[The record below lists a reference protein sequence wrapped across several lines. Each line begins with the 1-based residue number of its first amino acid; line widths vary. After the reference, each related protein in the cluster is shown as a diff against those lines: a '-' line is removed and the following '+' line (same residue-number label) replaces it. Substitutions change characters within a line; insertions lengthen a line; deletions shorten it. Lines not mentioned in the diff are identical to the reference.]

1 MHKFLIL
8 LSMIPLVVSLLVLTL
23 FTIFYMKD
31 NLETQTKNTLEVA
44 VIDLQEYYAYDL
56 AHPEYLEDGWL
67 TYDPEYMDHLKYE
80 DIDLTIFRG
89 DTRFCTS
96 IIGSDGKRIEGT
108 KASDA
113 VISEVINKGN
123 EYFSDNVVINGE
135 QYYVFYLPLKDADGK
150 VVGMAFAGKPARELK
165 SAIGRM
171 MLVSGCIAAVLLV
184 FFVCLCLY
192 LANKVAKPIRACAD
206 TLSKLS
212 DGNLSIENDATTN
225 ISETKALIAASN
237 SLRDKLS
244 EIIGHVKLI
253 SSELNTGAVNVNKLS
268 GESSRDANQIS
279 SAMEDLAEGATD
291 MANNVQEIGK
301 QIGNLNELIAML
313 TESSDALA
321 VSSDNIAGANREA
334 REYID
339 KVSESSVQTVEAVH
353 DISRQIASTNDAV
366 QKIKEAVDMISS
378 IASQTNL
385 LALNASIEAARA
397 GEAGRGFAVVATEI
411 GSLSDQSSRSA
422 NEIRLIVDEIVKNSE
437 ASVELS
443 ANVAELIKQ
452 EQTFVGETQTK
463 FEILGKEIAAS
474 LENIKNVTKDAEE
487 LEEVQNVITDAVG
500 ALSAISE
507 ENAASN
513 QEVSANVTGI
523 AASIGEIAQNS
534 DDTRNNSDKLVDV
547 ISYFK

>member
-1 MHKFLIL
+1 M
-8 LSMIPLVVSLLVLTL
+8 
-23 FTIFYMKD
+23 
-31 NLETQTKNTLEVA
+31 
-44 VIDLQEYYAYDL
+44 
-56 AHPEYLEDGWL
+56 
-67 TYDPEYMDHLKYE
+67 
-80 DIDLTIFRG
+80 
-89 DTRFCTS
+89 
-96 IIGSDGKRIEGT
+96 
-108 KASDA
+108 
-113 VISEVINKGN
+113 
-123 EYFSDNVVINGE
+123 VINGE
-135 QYYVFYLPLKDADGK
+135 EYFVYYMPLKDADGK
-150 VVGMAFAGKPARELK
+150 VVGMAFAGKKAVEVK
-165 SAIGRM
+165 NAINKM
-171 MLVSGCIAAVLLV
+171 VLVSSCIAAVLLV
-184 FFVCLCLY
+184 LFVFLCLY
-192 LANKVAKPIRACAD
+192 FANKVAKPIRACAD

-225 ISETKALIAASN
+225 IAETKALIFASN

-244 EIIGHVKLI
+244 EIIGHVKII
-253 SSELNTGAVNVNKLS
+253 SGELNTGANNVNKLS
-268 GESSRDANQIS
+268 EESSRDANQIS

-321 VSSDNIAGANREA
+321 VSSDNIASANNDA

-353 DISRQIASTNDAV
+353 DIAKQISSTNDAV
-366 QKIKEAVDMISS
+366 QKIKEAVDMIAS

-422 NEIRLIVDEIVKNSE
+422 NEIRNIVDEIVKNSE

-452 EQTFVGETQTK
+452 EQSFVGETQTK

-474 LENIKNVTKDAEE
+474 LDNIKIVTKDAEE
-487 LEEVQNVITDAVG
+487 LEEVQNVITDAVQS
-500 ALSAISE
+500 LSAISE

-523 AASIGEIAQNS
+523 AMSINEIAQSS
-534 DDTRNNSDKLVDV
+534 DETRDNSDKLVEV

>member
-1 MHKFLIL
+1 M
-8 LSMIPLVVSLLVLTL
+8 
-23 FTIFYMKD
+23 
-31 NLETQTKNTLEVA
+31 
-44 VIDLQEYYAYDL
+44 
-56 AHPEYLEDGWL
+56 
-67 TYDPEYMDHLKYE
+67 
-80 DIDLTIFRG
+80 
-89 DTRFCTS
+89 
-96 IIGSDGKRIEGT
+96 
-108 KASDA
+108 
-113 VISEVINKGN
+113 
-123 EYFSDNVVINGE
+123 VING
-135 QYYVFYLPLKDADGK
+135 QDYFVYYLPLKDGDGN
-150 VVGMAFAGKPARELK
+150 VVGMAFAGKQAREVTNAVNK
-165 SAIGRM
+165 MI
-171 MLVSGCIAAVLLV
+171 LVCCCIAVVLLV
-184 FFVCLCLY
+184 LFVFLCLY
-192 LANKVAKPIRACAD
+192 FANKVAKPIRACAD
-206 TLSKLS
+206 TLSKLA

-225 ISETKALIAASN
+225 IAETKALIFASN

-244 EIIGHVKLI
+244 EIIGHVKII
-253 SSELNTGAVNVNKLS
+253 SGELNTGANNVNKLS
-268 GESSRDANQIS
+268 EESSRDANQIS

-321 VSSDNIAGANREA
+321 VSSDNIASANNDA

-339 KVSESSVQTVEAVH
+339 KVSKSSVQTVEAVH
-353 DISRQIASTNDAV
+353 DIARQISSTNDAV
-366 QKIKEAVDMISS
+366 QKIKEAVDMIAS

-422 NEIRLIVDEIVKNSE
+422 NEIRNIVDEIVKNSE

-452 EQTFVGETQTK
+452 EQSFVGETQTK
-463 FEILGKEIAAS
+463 FEILGKEISAS
-474 LENIKNVTKDAEE
+474 LENIKLVTKDAEE
-487 LEEVQNVITDAVG
+487 LEEVQNVITDAVQS
-500 ALSAISE
+500 LSAISE

-523 AASIGEIAQNS
+523 AMSINEIAQSS
-534 DDTRNNSDKLVDV
+534 DETRDNSDKLVDV

>member
-1 MHKFLIL
+1 MIL
-8 LSMIPLVVSLLVLTL
+8 VCS
-23 FTIFYMKD
+23 
-31 NLETQTKNTLEVA
+31 
-44 VIDLQEYYAYDL
+44 
-56 AHPEYLEDGWL
+56 
-67 TYDPEYMDHLKYE
+67 
-80 DIDLTIFRG
+80 
-89 DTRFCTS
+89 
-96 IIGSDGKRIEGT
+96 
-108 KASDA
+108 
-113 VISEVINKGN
+113 
-123 EYFSDNVVINGE
+123 
-135 QYYVFYLPLKDADGK
+135 
-150 VVGMAFAGKPARELK
+150 
-165 SAIGRM
+165 
-171 MLVSGCIAAVLLV
+171 CIAVVLLV
-184 FFVCLCLY
+184 VFVVLCLY
-192 LANKVAKPIRACAD
+192 FANKVAKPIRACAD

-212 DGNLSIENDATTN
+212 DGNLSIETDVTTN

-237 SLRDKLS
+237 ALRDKLS

-253 SSELNTGAVNVNKLS
+253 STDLNTGANNVNKLS

-321 VSSDNIAGANREA
+321 VSSDNIASANNEA

-339 KVSESSVQTVEAVH
+339 KVSQSSVQTVEAVH
-353 DISRQIASTNDAV
+353 DIAKQISSTNDAV
-366 QKIKEAVDMISS
+366 QKIKEAVDMIAS

-422 NEIRLIVDEIVKNSE
+422 NEIRNIVDEIVKNSE

-463 FEILGKEIAAS
+463 FEVLGKEIAAS
-474 LENIKNVTKDAEE
+474 LENIKIVTKDAEE
-487 LEEVQNVITDAVG
+487 LEEVQNVITDAVQ

-523 AASIGEIAQNS
+523 ANSIGEIAQSS
-534 DDTRNNSDKLVDV
+534 DETRDNSDKLVEV